1 MLQMQCIKSPVSHP
15 PLALGGCVFLMA
27 SALTH
32 IWESSGS
39 DGNMFVPGSTLGEPV
54 DLPSGKYPSVPL
66 SRLPEQDC
74 VCPPHP
80 LHPPPPHRCHYC
92 SCTGRGCPGSGAIVQ
107 HRSGCLQGES
117 PLLQSGLVD
126 WWTGIMSKKKR
137 RCSCSVRAAFI
148 VTCCLF

>member
-1 MLQMQCIKSPVSHP
+1 
-15 PLALGGCVFLMA
+15 MA

-74 VCPPHP
+74 VCPHHPPSP

-126 WWTGIMSKKKR
+126 WWTGIMSKKKKKMLLQCESR
-137 RCSCSVRAAFI
+137 LHCNMLSFLMIRCARVFAKMCFD
-148 VTCCLF
+148 TN